1 MGGNKIKSGHMVN
14 ERAGDQECPDE
25 RRRRGKRQPEEEE
38 EAEGARSR
46 KGVLVDL
53 VEGDGLVQIRA
64 LDVDHGMHAHLS
76 SFIKHLT

>member
-25 RRRRGKRQPEEEE
+25 RRRRGKRQPEKEE

-53 VEGDGLVQIRA
+53 VEEAGLAGGPKLVNDRVVVA
-64 LDVDHGMHAHLS
+64 LHVHYAHR
-76 SFIKHLT
+76 